1 MVFPTLYKTTKTNAI
16 QVCKISVHEDTF
28 TVEWGQLEGAMQ
40 TKQTTC
46 KPKNV
51 GRLNETTGARQA
63 IKEAQSKWE
72 SKVKSGYSES
82 KEAPKTVA
90 LSPKVKILQDQ
101 EKNVIYP
108 CISTEKLNGVNGTY
122 RLEDDKVVLYSRGG
136 EVFPEI
142 PHITKDTIPWFKALD
157 TNELNGELYI
167 PDTHLQL
174 ITGAVKKTKPL
185 SSQLQ
190 FRIFDYYN
198 ADNPDEDY
206 GARANN
212 MDKVAETCNSANV
225 SLIDG
230 KICRSR
236 DDIEDHYDDC
246 MARNLEGTVIKNTR
260 HLYIHN
266 HRSSDAF
273 KYKKARDGEFLIL
286 SMNIDKNG
294 HPVFV
299 CSAGD
304 HAGEF
309 KVKPKGTA
317 EERLLI
323 VRDFSK
329 LYKGK
334 WYTIEYEMLS
344 MAGIPLKPV
353 GIGLRDC
360 SPLGVVEI

>member
-1 MVFPTLYKTTKTNAI
+1 MKLSTLYKTTKTKAI
-16 QVCKISVHEDTF
+16 QVCNISVQGDTYI
-28 TVEWGQLEGAMQ
+28 VEWGQLDGAMQ
-40 TKQTTC
+40 TKYTTC

-51 GRLNETTGARQA
+51 GRSNETTGAEQA
-63 IKEAQSKWE
+63 AKEAQAKWE
-72 SKVKSGYSES
+72 SKVKAGYSES
-82 KEAPKTVA
+82 KEAPKTVQ
-90 LSPKVKILQDQ
+90 LPPKVKVLQDQ
-101 EKNVIYP
+101 EKNVVYP

-122 RLEDDKVVLYSRGG
+122 RLEDGKVVLYSRGG

-142 PHITKDTIPWFKALD
+142 PHISKDVMPWFEALG
-157 TNELNGELYI
+157 TTELNGELYI

-206 GARANN
+206 WSRVHN
-212 MDKVAETCNSANV
+212 MDKVAAIHDSANV
-225 SLIDG
+225 SLING
-230 KICRSR
+230 KICHSR
-236 DDIEDHYDDC
+236 DDIEDHYNDC
-246 MARNLEGTVIKNTR
+246 MERDLEGTVIKNIR
-260 HLYIHN
+260 HRYVHN

-299 CSAGD
+299 CSAD
-304 HAGEF
+304 DNLGEF

-317 EERLLI
+317 EERLQI
-323 VRDFSK
+323 VADFEK
-329 LYKGK
+329 LYKRK
-334 WYTIEYEMLS
+334 WYTVEYEMLS
-344 MAGIPLKPV
+344 MSGIPLKPV

-360 SPLGVVEI
+360 SSLGVVEI